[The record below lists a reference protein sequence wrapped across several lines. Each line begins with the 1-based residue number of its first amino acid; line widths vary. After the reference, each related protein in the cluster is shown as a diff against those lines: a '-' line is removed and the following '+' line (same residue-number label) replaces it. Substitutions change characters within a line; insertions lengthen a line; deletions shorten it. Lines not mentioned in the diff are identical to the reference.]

1 MARKVITDTKII
13 DGEIYEEAEYF
24 KNSKVKIIHASIF
37 FKQVDSN
44 FKKVYDA
51 LRIIESKYKDAIE
64 IKIKLVKLQ
73 KSEADDLHV
82 IFNNRAIYKDCHKL
96 DTYIYIVDKIL
107 NKKRGKK

>member
-1 MARKVITDTKII
+1 MARKTITDTKII
-13 DGEIYEEAEYF
+13 NGEVYEEAEYF
-24 KNSKVKIIHASIF
+24 KNSKVKIIHASIY
-37 FKQVDSN
+37 FKQIDSN

-64 IKIKLVKLQ
+64 IKIKLLKIG
-73 KSEADDLHV
+73 KEDKDDLHV
-82 IFNNRAIYKDCHKL
+82 VFHNRAIYKGCHKL